1 MVVKVIG
8 KTDTFT
14 VIFDRIDEKRW
25 NTLVPANVAGE
36 YIMDLF
42 AYDDAGN
49 VGYMATAMFTVDT
62 SNLCFHLEII
72 NYQSCISLCNDYIC
86 VIKEV
91 LTCRI

>member
-25 NTLVPANVAGE
+25 NALVPANVAGE

-42 AYDDAGN
+42 AYDDAGY
-49 VGYMATAMFTVDT
+49 V
-62 SNLCFHLEII
+62 
-72 NYQSCISLCNDYIC
+72 
-86 VIKEV
+86 
-91 LTCRI
+91 

>member
-25 NTLVPANVAGE
+25 NALVPANVAGE

-86 VIKEV
+86 EIMEV
-91 LTCRI
+91 LPCRI